1 MAKKY
6 VGREEET
13 KQIEQYLLT
22 ERSEL
27 IALYGRYRVGKTYLV
42 RCTIN
47 KLIDFEFTGMYKA
60 SGMAQRAQFQKE
72 INRRTGQE
80 KEGAQDWFDAF
91 DRLREYLLGL
101 QKPRVVVFL
110 DEIPWMDTSGANF
123 LAAFSRFWNE
133 WGREDVM
140 LKLFV
145 CGSATTWMLDKMIG
159 DRGGLYGRITHSIYL
174 SPLTLREVEQ
184 YLNEMKKMKVDRKQV
199 LDTYMIF
206 GGIPFYLEM
215 LDPLK
220 PLSANIDALFFSDKA
235 PLQAEYE
242 FLFRSLFKN
251 NEKYRRVVEL
261 LSTKMKGLTREEII
275 AGAKLEG
282 GELTRI
288 LKNLTACDFIRTYR
302 EPGKK
307 ERGKIYQLT
316 DMFCLFYIRFVQN
329 RNDQDP
335 HFWTNA
341 KSLGETNAWS
351 GYAFEQVCLHHI
363 PQIRRALGISGVL
376 SSFYAW
382 SCRPFTDK
390 DGNEWRGGQIDLI
403 IDRDDHVMNL
413 CEMKFSEEEVVIS
426 KEDAKLLRERTQL
439 FRRIQKTNKN
449 LRCTFITPYGVKQNM
464 HSGIV
469 DHQLTLEDLFCE

>member
-101 QKPRVVVFL
+101 QKSRVVVFL
-110 DEIPWMDTSGANF
+110 DEIPWMDTGGANF

-133 WGREDVM
+133 WGREDVI

-235 PLQAEYE
+235 PLETEYE
-242 FLFRSLFKN
+242 FLFR
-251 NEKYRRVVEL
+251 
-261 LSTKMKGLTREEII
+261 
-275 AGAKLEG
+275 
-282 GELTRI
+282 
-288 LKNLTACDFIRTYR
+288 
-302 EPGKK
+302 
-307 ERGKIYQLT
+307 
-316 DMFCLFYIRFVQN
+316 
-329 RNDQDP
+329 
-335 HFWTNA
+335 
-341 KSLGETNAWS
+341 
-351 GYAFEQVCLHHI
+351 
-363 PQIRRALGISGVL
+363 
-376 SSFYAW
+376 
-382 SCRPFTDK
+382 
-390 DGNEWRGGQIDLI
+390 
-403 IDRDDHVMNL
+403 
-413 CEMKFSEEEVVIS
+413 
-426 KEDAKLLRERTQL
+426 
-439 FRRIQKTNKN
+439 
-449 LRCTFITPYGVKQNM
+449 
-464 HSGIV
+464 
-469 DHQLTLEDLFCE
+469 